1 MNNKYLVLVNKNN
14 PFKDNNLFNIVNCNS
29 LYAKD
34 RCLEEK
40 TYASFQKF
48 KDFLKKHNVQI
59 EIESGYRSLAY
70 QQKVWDECV
79 FQKGLEHTKKYVA
92 KPGYSE
98 HQTGLA
104 VDICLYDDGRF
115 YIEHE
120 LKKLKVL
127 KLIKENAY
135 KFGFIERYPENK
147 EKITG
152 YKYEPWHLRYIDD
165 VNIAKF
171 IKDNNLCLEEYLS
184 I

>member
-1 MNNKYLVLVNKNN
+1 MNNKYLVLVNRNN

-34 RCLEEK
+34 RYLEEK
-40 TYASFQKF
+40 TYESFLKF
-48 KDFLKKHNVQI
+48 KDFLKDYNVQI
-59 EIESGYRSLAY
+59 EIESGYRSLDY

-79 FQKGLEHTKKYVA
+79 LEKGLEHTKKYVA

-104 VDICLYDDGRF
+104 VDICFYINDKF

-120 LKKLKVL
+120 LENLDCL

-152 YKYEPWHLRYIDD
+152 YQYEPWHLRYIDD
-165 VNIAKF
+165 VNVAKF
-171 IKDNNLCLEEYLS
+171 IKDNNLCLEEYLR